1 MKQNFLDRLG
11 NTVDAICASPRV
23 TGYLIGYS
31 SKGSARFTAYRPHGF
46 QHFVILADGLSQK
59 DALDLEE
66 HLHMRIEADQAALSY
81 QKYREKSRGR
91 HHRSSG
97 GITSEDGMNHSV
109 YMAWWEE
116 E

>member
-1 MKQNFLDRLG
+1 MKKEFLDRLSS
-11 NTVDAICASPRV
+11 TVDAICASPRV

-31 SKGSARFTAYRPHGF
+31 SKGSKRFAAYRSHGF
-46 QHFVILADGLSQK
+46 HHFVLLADGLSQK

-66 HLHMRIEADQAALSY
+66 HLHMRIEADTAAHSY
-81 QKYREKSRGR
+81 QKYREESRGR

-97 GITSEDGMNHSV
+97 GVVSDEGNTHSV

-116 E
+116 D